1 MSPLDKFEISI
12 RRKDDKI
19 IAAVPQL
26 GLYATASEIH
36 GALDALERKKAALL
50 QDLTAAGEVENL
62 SAVAVADPA
71 VPTTSQ
77 GLAQFTLKVGIIVVL
92 VAIAIV
98 VTTNLVATKIEATRA
113 AWQTTLQEHSKI
125 GGAEFWSKV
134 EQGLVATGRR
144 CERAFMQTKQSDG
157 YILNLSKR
165 GPGSPKPPR
174 WSAERRASCV
184 MGRKAPRKRLTPRVM
199 ACPTGV
205 PPSTR
210 TSFGALLQ
218 RPLP

>member
-62 SAVAVADPA
+62 SAVAVADPVA
-71 VPTTSQ
+71 PTTSH
-77 GLAQFTLKVGIIVVL
+77 GLAQFALKVGIVVAL
-92 VAIAIV
+92 VATAIAI
-98 VTTNLVATKIEATRA
+98 TTNLVATKIETTRA

-125 GGAEFWSKV
+125 GGAQFWSKI
-134 EQGLVATGRR
+134 EKGLDQLADPKSEMPENKRQKILSDI
-144 CERAFMQTKQSDG
+144 RAIRDRWWPFIAAALPADAK
-157 YILNLSKR
+157 SK
-165 GPGSPKPPR
+165 
-174 WSAERRASCV
+174 
-184 MGRKAPRKRLTPRVM
+184 
-199 ACPTGV
+199 
-205 PPSTR
+205 
-210 TSFGALLQ
+210 
-218 RPLP
+218 

>member
-19 IAAVPQL
+19 TAAVPQL
-26 GLYATASEIH
+26 GLYATASDIH

-125 GGAEFWSKV
+125 GGAQFWSKV
-134 EQGLVATGRR
+134 EKGLDQLADPKSEMPDDKR
-144 CERAFMQTKQSDG
+144 EKILSDIRAIRDRWWPFIAEAVPADAK
-157 YILNLSKR
+157 SK
-165 GPGSPKPPR
+165 
-174 WSAERRASCV
+174 
-184 MGRKAPRKRLTPRVM
+184 
-199 ACPTGV
+199 
-205 PPSTR
+205 
-210 TSFGALLQ
+210 
-218 RPLP
+218 